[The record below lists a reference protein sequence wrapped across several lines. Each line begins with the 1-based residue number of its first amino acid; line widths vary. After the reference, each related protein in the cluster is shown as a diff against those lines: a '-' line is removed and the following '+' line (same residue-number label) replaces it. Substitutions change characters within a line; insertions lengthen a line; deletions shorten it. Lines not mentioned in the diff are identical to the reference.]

1 MIKTEKNR
9 HVIILLCFLLFLP
22 TFAWRDISFGND
34 ELQNTNDELNRIEEE
49 LKSIDSERSNKKYEQ
64 NKILRNIRD
73 LETNVKKL
81 ESEMTRLGDE
91 VTATETKIYE
101 TEEKLK
107 IAEEGISLKKD
118 LLNSRLR
125 VMYKTGEV
133 GYLEVVLGASDFE
146 DLMTRVDMLQK
157 IYAHDMNLIDYMSEQ
172 KELVVERKVQLE
184 QYKDERQVQL
194 NELDTKKRL
203 LQGDMSSLEGAK
215 VALSKDIKAL
225 EAKEDEL
232 EEDAQKLTEI
242 LKQLTLKENYVGGSM
257 VWPTPGYTRV
267 TSPFGYRIHP
277 IYKTRKLHTGID
289 IAIPTGGS
297 VVAVQSGTVIYAD
310 WYGGYGKCIMIDHG
324 GGIVSLYAH
333 NSKIKVRVGQQVT
346 AGESISEAGATGNV
360 TGAHLHFE
368 IRVDGEMTDPLERVQ
383 P

>member
-1 MIKTEKNR
+1 MIQTDKTR
-9 HVIILLCFLLFLP
+9 GLILLLCLLLLVP
-22 TFAWRDISFGND
+22 AIPQSVTFGND
-34 ELQNTNDELNRIEEE
+34 ELQNTTDELNKIEDE
-49 LKSIDSERSNKKYEQ
+49 LKALDAERSNKKYEQ
-64 NKILRNIRD
+64 NKVLRNIRD

-107 IAEEGISLKKD
+107 LAEEGINLKKD

-125 VMYKTGEV
+125 VMYKTGQV
-133 GYLEVVLGASDFE
+133 GYLEVLLGSSDFE

-157 IYAHDMNLIDYMSEQ
+157 IYTHDINLIDFMTDQ
-172 KELVVERKVQLE
+172 KQQVADRKAQLE
-184 QYKDERQVQL
+184 LYKDERQVQL
-194 NELDTKKRL
+194 NELDSKKRL
-203 LQGDMSSLEGAK
+203 LQGDMSALEGAK

-232 EEDAQKLTEI
+232 EEDANKLTEI
-242 LKQLTLKENYVGGSM
+242 LKQLKLQANYVGGQM
-257 VWPTPGYTRV
+257 AWPSPGYTRV

-289 IAIPTGGS
+289 VAVPTGGPIT
-297 VVAVQSGTVIYAD
+297 AAQSGTIIYSD

-324 GGIVSLYAH
+324 GGIVTLYAH
-333 NSKIKVRVGQQVT
+333 NSKLKVKVGQQVT
-346 AGESISEAGATGNV
+346 IGESIAEAGATGNV

-368 IRVDGEMTDPLERVQ
+368 VRVNGEMADPMEYVQ

>member
-1 MIKTEKNR
+1 MIKTEKNKT
-9 HVIILLCFLLFLP
+9 IIFLLCFLLFLP
-22 TFAWRDISFGND
+22 TFAWQDISFGND
-34 ELQNTNDELNRIEEE
+34 EVQNTNDELNRIEDE
-49 LKSIDSERSNKKYEQ
+49 LKAIDSERSNKKYEQ

-73 LETNVKKL
+73 LESNVKKL

-91 VTATETKIYE
+91 VAATETKIYE

-172 KELVVERKVQLE
+172 KELVVQRKVQLE
-184 QYKDERQVQL
+184 GYKDERQVQL

-215 VALSKDIKAL
+215 VELSKDIKAL

-257 VWPTPGYTRV
+257 VWPTPGYSRV

>member
-1 MIKTEKNR
+1 MIQTDKSR
-9 HVIILLCFLLFLP
+9 ALVFLLCLLLLVP
-22 TFAWRDISFGND
+22 AIPNSVTYGND
-34 ELQNTNDELNRIEEE
+34 ELQNTSDELNKIEDE
-49 LKSIDSERSNKKYEQ
+49 LKAIDKERSNKKYEQ
-64 NKILRNIRD
+64 NKVLRNIRD

-91 VTATETKIYE
+91 VMATDTKIYE

-107 IAEEGISLKKD
+107 LAEEGINVKKD

-125 VMYKTGEV
+125 VMYKTGQV
-133 GYLEVVLGASDFE
+133 GYIEVLLGSSDFE

-157 IYAHDMNLIDYMSEQ
+157 IYTHDINLIDYMTDQ
-172 KELVVERKVQLE
+172 KKQVAERKAQLE
-184 QYKDERQVQL
+184 LYKDERQVQI
-194 NELDTKKRL
+194 NELDSKRKL
-203 LQGDMSSLEGAK
+203 LSGDVAALEGAK

-232 EEDAQKLTEI
+232 EEDAKKLTEI
-242 LKQLTLKENYVGGSM
+242 LKQLTLQANYVGGQM
-257 VWPTPGYTRV
+257 AWPSPGYTRV

-289 IAIPTGGS
+289 VAVPTGGPIT
-297 VVAVQSGTVIYAD
+297 AAQSGTIIYAD
-310 WYGGYGKCIMIDHG
+310 WYGGYGKCVMIDHG
-324 GGIVSLYAH
+324 GGIVTLYAH
-333 NSKIKVRVGQQVT
+333 NSKLMVKVGQQVSI
-346 AGESISEAGATGNV
+346 GESIAEAGATGNV

-368 IRVDGEMTDPLERVQ
+368 IRVNGEMADPMEYVQ